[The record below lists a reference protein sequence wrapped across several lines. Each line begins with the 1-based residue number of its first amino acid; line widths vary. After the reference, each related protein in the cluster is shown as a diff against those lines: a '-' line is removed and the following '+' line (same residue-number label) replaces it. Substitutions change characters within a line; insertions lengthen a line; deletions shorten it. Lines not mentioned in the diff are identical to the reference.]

1 MQFTR
6 QRRLRCFVIASAL
19 LLTLLAI
26 ASPRKALAQEARGDA
41 WRGVVHELIGVGGYW
56 FTDSSAVRA
65 LGTPKFGGSTNFYV
79 RPAHR
84 GNLLITGGIELVGAS
99 DHWLPFSGGNSFDL
113 TGASFRV
120 SGERRT
126 APLYRLVP
134 FVTGGLFV
142 GHIHSELQNFSTT
155 QFVPSMAVGMEMK
168 IHRYLSISAQ
178 YRVSGHIGGVN
189 IDGFNLSLKLF

>member
-56 FTDSSAVRA
+56 FTD
-65 LGTPKFGGSTNFYV
+65 STNFYV